1 MRKSILFLKLKDFE
15 AQLVLRCSLSQKNLR
30 LAFLK
35 KISKKRI
42 VGICLLLALANSPKE
57 SRKKTTTFLSET
69 IIHLLFFTLFC
80 GFYENM
86 PQKVYASYVI

>member
-1 MRKSILFLKLKDFE
+1 MLFLKLKDFE

-57 SRKKTTTFLSET
+57 SRKK
-69 IIHLLFFTLFC
+69 LLVFCQKQEYICFF
-80 GFYENM
+80 FYF
-86 PQKVYASYVI
+86 VLWVL